1 MNDLIKNGERIDDLQ
16 CGGLKVIQN
25 PELFRFGTDAVLLAN
40 FAHIKP
46 GGLAADLGTGCGV
59 IPILLSQK
67 TKAGKIHGIE
77 IQERAADMAMRS
89 VQLNALQERITIH
102 HMDLKD
108 APALLGHGKMDAVT
122 CNPPYGAPGCG
133 PESSDTSH
141 ALSRFE
147 KETVMED
154 ILEAAFQ
161 LLKNGGR
168 FFCIHQSRR
177 LVEILGLMRQKRLEP
192 KRLLPVQPFPDKGAN
207 LVLFDCVKL
216 GGPGLDF
223 LPVLTVWEKEGVH
236 TAQMHKLYDGGGL

>member
-1 MNDLIKNGERIDDLQ
+1 MSELIKNGERIDDLQ
-16 CGGLKVIQN
+16 CGGLRVIQN
-25 PELFRFGTDAVLLAN
+25 PALFCFGTDAVLLAN
-40 FAHIKP
+40 FAHIKS
-46 GGLAADLGTGCGV
+46 GGQAADLGTGCGV

-77 IQERAADMAMRS
+77 IQEQAADMAMRS
-89 VQLNALQERITIH
+89 VQMNSLQERIEIH

-122 CNPPYGAPGCG
+122 CNPPYGAQGCG

-147 KETVMED
+147 QAAGLED
-154 ILEAAFQ
+154 ILEAAFK

-177 LVEILGLMRQKRLEP
+177 LVEILTLMHEKRLEP
-192 KRLLPVQPFPDKGAN
+192 KRLLPVQPFPGRGAN

-236 TAQMHKLYDGGGL
+236 TAQMQRLYDGGGL